1 MRLQFGIYSTF
12 SKEYYVP
19 KAYLL
24 SDHMDMPVNHTIAL
38 HNTLEGAIAMLGGEI
53 VQKFSETTA
62 AVRIPKTNLSTLNIP
77 SLDYRAIAYDK
88 GDYLENLVL
97 SEYPLVTSQQSAG
110 HWFSAYQQQ
119 VLA

>member
-1 MRLQFGIYSTF
+1 MYLQFGIYSTF

-77 SLDYRAIAYDK
+77 SLDYRALVYDK

-97 SEYPLVTSQQSAG
+97 SEYPLVASQQSAG
-110 HWFSAYQQQ
+110 YWFSTYQQL